1 MDIPGFAVHD
11 KLLAL
16 SKSMGHRQIE
26 STLAYYSLTPAIS
39 DIMACTD
46 NEISQQLTQDDY
58 EKED

>member
-1 MDIPGFAVHD
+1 
-11 KLLAL
+11 
-16 SKSMGHRQIE
+16 MGHRQIE

>member
-1 MDIPGFAVHD
+1 FTIHD

-39 DIMACTD
+39 DIMEYTENQLLKLKTD
-46 NEISQQLTQDDY
+46 